1 MPRNKRQRPTRKGIV
16 AAFVAI
22 SMIFVLGM
30 AAITLDGGGLVDR
43 RRQAQA
49 AADAAAMAGACVM
62 YQEFPTMHG
71 QNTKQDVQTAAYAL
85 AAANG
90 FANDRVQSSVTVNIP
105 PKSGIYTG

>member
-30 AAITLDGGGLVDR
+30 AAITLDGGGLIDR

-49 AADAAAMAGACVM
+49 AADAAAMARACVM
-62 YQEFPTMHG
+62 YSEFPTAHG
-71 QNTKQDVQTAAYAL
+71 FNTKDTGHTAASPQAPRH
-85 AAANG
+85 G
-90 FANDRVQSSVTVNIP
+90 FPTDGTPSD
-105 PKSGIYTG
+105 